1 MRFVRPLDLIEYDGQ
16 GWQVVSVDED
26 AMVVLR
32 NLADAQ
38 FRTVAGV
45 DLLQDVTPAIPQ
57 PKPTTLP
64 DLSDASILE
73 DLDPEDRARTEFL
86 HRAVF

>member
-1 MRFVRPLDLIEYDGQ
+1 MRFVRPMDLIEYDGQ

-38 FRTVAGV
+38 FRTVAGI
-45 DLLQDVTPAIPQ
+45 DLLHDVAPALPQ
-57 PKPTTLP
+57 AKPTALP
-64 DLSDASILE
+64 DLTDASILD
-73 DLDPEDRARTEFL
+73 DLLVDDA
-86 HRAVF
+86 